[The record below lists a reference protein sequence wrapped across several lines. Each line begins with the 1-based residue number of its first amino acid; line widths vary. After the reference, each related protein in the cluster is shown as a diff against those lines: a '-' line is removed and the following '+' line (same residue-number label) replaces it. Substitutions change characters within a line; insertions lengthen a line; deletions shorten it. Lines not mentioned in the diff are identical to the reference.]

1 MPRGKRKTCQ
11 QEVHTLA
18 HRTRKAGAQVAQDLS
33 SREVSSVQ
41 SLRDAWTYQTGYTP
55 RGCCGPT
62 TGGTFI
68 PGGTQLRGH
77 KGGRGLTSQNQ
88 EGRGQVHLNAI
99 PALVPSRSWTHPDV
113 AGTALSAHGL
123 SEGNLLSWTG
133 PPAPAELA
141 MEPKDKVMSPF
152 QKAYLLGESS
162 HCTQL
167 SAGKRS
173 LQQAPLS
180 CL

>member
-1 MPRGKRKTCQ
+1 MSAGSPHTCPQ
-11 QEVHTLA
+11 DQEGRCPGCPGFIIQRSQLCP
-18 HRTRKAGAQVAQDLS
+18 VAQGCLDLPDWLHTKGLLWS
-33 SREVSSVQ
+33 HHWG
-41 SLRDAWTYQTGYTP
+41 DFHP
-55 RGCCGPT
+55 R
-62 TGGTFI
+62 
-68 PGGTQLRGH
+68 GTQLGGH

>member
-1 MPRGKRKTCQ
+1 MSAG
-11 QEVHTLA
+11 EVHTLA
-18 HRTRKAGAQVAQDLS
+18 HRTRKAGVQVAQDLS

-68 PGGTQLRGH
+68 PGGTQLGEH

-99 PALVPSRSWTHPDV
+99 PSPCSFQELDSPRCCRYCTVRSWPFRGEFAFLDWSTSTCR
-113 AGTALSAHGL
+113 AGHEAQ
-123 SEGNLLSWTG
+123 E
-133 PPAPAELA
+133 
-141 MEPKDKVMSPF
+141 
-152 QKAYLLGESS
+152 
-162 HCTQL
+162 
-167 SAGKRS
+167 
-173 LQQAPLS
+173 
-180 CL
+180 